1 MSIRKFLA
9 VGTLLLLTQG
19 SAFVRAEVPQA
30 DSAFLA
36 TCRLPLNS
44 LAWNMVDA
52 ISPFFGVH
60 MLDLAAPASS
70 SRLETLDIVRV
81 GISIDVYRQ
90 GQIWAQLQ
98 QQNAK
103 QAEVLHVG
111 TALEM
116 DPAFY
121 PTIAEDKDMAW
132 SQRKANALEMALRS
146 FPERWPIP
154 TLTVVR
160 NYDPTLALLTSTP
173 DDVSVWL
180 NGMTDRTMG
189 PAGLHW
195 HLSRPLKPGV
205 VCNSTPEEF
214 VEYLFRV
221 FEARPDMP
229 ALLVYAVDGYAMHSA
244 LGTRD
249 DKPIGL
255 ASGPRQPGEL
265 TDAVTA
271 IVFARPERLDWLR
284 GFAKYTKPHKNDIDP
299 AFTGWRRNP
308 PYSFQPS
315 PWFPQ
320 PITERGFQQWDRLTP
335 LARLHRPVEVSLQSD
350 GIPLKGEAR
359 HAAIANA
366 WTQAVTPLAHAPARV
381 FYDAGLNR
389 SALAD
394 LLPALQLAG
403 SPLDLLASDQ
413 SYDLTQRLGDT
424 GAASPFVGIAL
435 ATMASYLNADT
446 SAIVPLRRDDR
457 VTVITISSPTPG
469 QKPAN
474 DPFGVKLRPQT
485 RTLSEAP
492 SPEFLQR
499 FAELTQESRRN
510 APPPARYV
518 DPEKIA
524 AEQRLLD
531 QFIAGGPS
539 MDLLGDTEK

>member
-1 MSIRKFLA
+1 MPIF
-9 VGTLLLLTQG
+9 
-19 SAFVRAEVPQA
+19 
-30 DSAFLA
+30 
-36 TCRLPLNS
+36 
-44 LAWNMVDA
+44 
-52 ISPFFGVH
+52 
-60 MLDLAAPASS
+60 AAPSS
-70 SRLETLDIVRV
+70 SPRLETLDIIRV
-81 GISIDVYRQ
+81 GLSLDVYRQ
-90 GQIWAQLQ
+90 GQVWAQLL
-98 QQNAK
+98 QQNSSQSDAL
-103 QAEVLHVG
+103 QVG
-111 TALEM
+111 TALQM

-132 SQRKANALEMALRS
+132 AQRKANALELALRG
-146 FPERWPIP
+146 FPERWAIP

-160 NYDPTLALLTSTP
+160 DYDPTVPRLRFSPERASI
-173 DDVSVWL
+173 SL
-180 NGMTDRTMG
+180 NGMADRTMG

-195 HLSRPLKPGV
+195 HRSKPLRPGV
-205 VCNSTPEEF
+205 ICNSTPEEF
-214 VEYLFRV
+214 VEYLFSV
-221 FEARPDMP
+221 FEKNPDMP
-229 ALLVYAVDGYAMHSA
+229 ALLVYAVDGFGMFYAMGS
-244 LGTRD
+244 RN
-249 DKPIGL
+249 DKRKGV
-255 ASGPRQPGEL
+255 ATGPRQPGEL

-350 GIPLKGEAR
+350 SIPLKGEAR

-366 WTQAVTPLAHAPARV
+366 WTQAAWTQAVTPLARAPTRV

-394 LLPALQLAG
+394 LLPALQMAD
-403 SPLDLLASDQ
+403 SSLDLLASDQ

-499 FAELTQESRRN
+499 FAELTQESARN

-524 AEQRLLD
+524 AEKRLLD

-539 MDLLGDTEK
+539 MDLLGESEK

>member
-1 MSIRKFLA
+1 MPNS
-9 VGTLLLLTQG
+9 
-19 SAFVRAEVPQA
+19 SAPPTSTR
-30 DSAFLA
+30 
-36 TCRLPLNS
+36 
-44 LAWNMVDA
+44 
-52 ISPFFGVH
+52 I
-60 MLDLAAPASS
+60 
-70 SRLETLDIVRV
+70 ETLEIVKV
-81 GISIDVYRQ
+81 GLSLDVYRQ
-90 GQIWAQLQ
+90 GQVWAQIQ
-98 QQNAK
+98 QQDKTQSSA
-103 QAEVLHVG
+103 LHAA
-111 TALEM
+111 TIL
-116 DPAFY
+116 PSNPNNY

-132 SQRKANALEMALRS
+132 VQRKGNAMELALLG
-146 FPERWPIP
+146 FPERWPVP

-160 NYDPTLALLTSTP
+160 DYEPTL
-173 DDVSVWL
+173 
-180 NGMTDRTMG
+180 DRLRFSPKKTTVTLHEMVERAWSIG
-189 PAGLHW
+189 GLHW
-195 HLSRPLKPGV
+195 HRRKPLRPGV
-205 VCNSTPEEF
+205 ICNSTPEEF
-214 VEYLFRV
+214 VDYVFRV
-221 FEARPDMP
+221 FEQNPDMP
-229 ALLVYAVDGYAMHSA
+229 ALLVYALDGYAMHYA

-255 ASGPRQPGEL
+255 SSGPRQPGEL

-335 LARLHRPVEVSLQSD
+335 LARLHRPVDVSLQSD

-359 HAAIANA
+359 HAAMASA
-366 WTQAVTPLAHAPARV
+366 WTQAVTPLAHAPTRV
-381 FYDAGLNR
+381 FYDAGLDR

-394 LLPALQLAG
+394 LLPALQLAD

-492 SPEFLQR
+492 SPDFLQR
-499 FAELTQESRRN
+499 FAELTQEGRRN

>member
-1 MSIRKFLA
+1 M
-9 VGTLLLLTQG
+9 
-19 SAFVRAEVPQA
+19 
-30 DSAFLA
+30 
-36 TCRLPLNS
+36 LNFS
-44 LAWNMVDA
+44 
-52 ISPFFGVH
+52 
-60 MLDLAAPASS
+60 APASS
-70 SRLETLDIVRV
+70 PRLETLDIVRIGV
-81 GISIDVYRQ
+81 SLDVYRQ
-90 GQIWAQLQ
+90 GQVWAQLQ
-98 QQNAK
+98 KQNADR
-103 QAEVLHVG
+103 AEALHVG
-111 TALEM
+111 TILPL
-116 DPAFY
+116 DPADY
-121 PTIAEDKDMAW
+121 PTVAEDKDMAW
-132 SQRKANALEMALRS
+132 NMRMANALELALIG

-154 TLTVVR
+154 SLAVVR
-160 NYDPTLALLTSTP
+160 DYDPTVVGLRFSPQRTS
-173 DDVSVWL
+173 VSM
-180 NGMTDRTMG
+180 NGMIDRTMG

-195 HLSRPLKPGV
+195 HRAKPLNPGV
-205 VCNSTPEEF
+205 ICNSTPEEF
-214 VEYLFRV
+214 VDYLFRI
-221 FEARPDMP
+221 FERNPDMP
-229 ALLVYAVDGYAMHSA
+229 ALLVYAVDGFGMAYA
-244 LGTRD
+244 LGSRND
-249 DKPIGL
+249 ARRVPSGL
-255 ASGPRQPGEL
+255 RQTEDL
-265 TDAVTA
+265 TEAVTA

-350 GIPLKGEAR
+350 GIPLKGDAR
-359 HAAIANA
+359 HAAMANA

-394 LLPALQLAG
+394 LLPALQMAD
-403 SPLDLLASDQ
+403 SSLDLLASDQ

-499 FAELTQESRRN
+499 FAELTQESARN

-539 MDLLGDTEK
+539 MDLLGESEK

>member
-1 MSIRKFLA
+1 MS
-9 VGTLLLLTQG
+9 TS
-19 SAFVRAEVPQA
+19 SAP
-30 DSAFLA
+30 
-36 TCRLPLNS
+36 
-44 LAWNMVDA
+44 
-52 ISPFFGVH
+52 
-60 MLDLAAPASS
+60 SS
-70 SRLETLDIVRV
+70 SPRLETLDIVRV
-81 GISIDVYRQ
+81 GLSLDVYRQ
-90 GQIWAQLQ
+90 GQVWAQLL
-98 QQNAK
+98 QQNSA

-111 TALEM
+111 TALQV

-121 PTIAEDKDMAW
+121 PTIAEDKTTAW
-132 SQRKANALEMALRS
+132 VQRKANALELALRG
-146 FPERWPIP
+146 FPERWMIP
-154 TLTVVR
+154 SLTVVR
-160 NYDPTLALLTSTP
+160 DYDSKQDQLRHSPER
-173 DDVSVWL
+173 VSIFL
-180 NGMTDRTMG
+180 NGMADRAMG

-195 HLSRPLKPGV
+195 HRSKPLRPGV
-205 VCNSTPEEF
+205 ICNNTPEEF
-214 VEYLFRV
+214 VGYLFRV
-221 FEARPDMP
+221 FEQNPDMP
-229 ALLVYAVDGYAMHSA
+229 ALLVYGLDSYAMHSA

-255 ASGPRQPGEL
+255 SSGPRQPGEL

-350 GIPLKGEAR
+350 GIPLKGEVR

-381 FYDAGLNR
+381 FYDAGLDR

>member
-1 MSIRKFLA
+1 MPIF
-9 VGTLLLLTQG
+9 
-19 SAFVRAEVPQA
+19 SAP
-30 DSAFLA
+30 
-36 TCRLPLNS
+36 
-44 LAWNMVDA
+44 
-52 ISPFFGVH
+52 
-60 MLDLAAPASS
+60 SS
-70 SRLETLDIVRV
+70 SPRLETLDILRV
-81 GISIDVYRQ
+81 GLSLDVYRQ
-90 GQIWAQLQ
+90 GQVWAQLL
-98 QQNAK
+98 QQNSA
-103 QAEVLHVG
+103 QADVLLVG
-111 TALEM
+111 TALQL
-116 DPAFY
+116 DTTFY
-121 PTIAEDKDMAW
+121 PTIAEDRTTAW
-132 SQRKANALEMALRS
+132 AQRKANALELALRG
-146 FPERWPIP
+146 FPERWVIP
-154 TLTVVR
+154 SLTVVR
-160 NYDPTLALLTSTP
+160 DYDPKLDRLRFSP
-173 DDVSVWL
+173 ERVSIFL
-180 NGMTDRTMG
+180 GGMADRTMG

-195 HLSRPLKPGV
+195 HRSKPLRPGV
-205 VCNSTPEEF
+205 ICNNTPEEF
-214 VEYLFRV
+214 VGYLFRV
-221 FEARPDMP
+221 FEQNPDMP
-229 ALLVYAVDGYAMHSA
+229 ALLVYALDGYAMHSA

-255 ASGPRQPGEL
+255 GSGPRQPGEL

-350 GIPLKGEAR
+350 SIPLKGEAR

-366 WTQAVTPLAHAPARV
+366 WTQAVTPLAHAPTRV

-394 LLPALQLAG
+394 LLPALQMAD
-403 SPLDLLASDQ
+403 SSFDLLASDQ

-474 DPFGVKLRPQT
+474 DPFGVRLRPQT

-492 SPEFLQR
+492 SLEFLQR
-499 FAELTQESRRN
+499 FAELTQESARN

-524 AEQRLLD
+524 AEKRLLD

-539 MDLLGDTEK
+539 MDLLGDKEK